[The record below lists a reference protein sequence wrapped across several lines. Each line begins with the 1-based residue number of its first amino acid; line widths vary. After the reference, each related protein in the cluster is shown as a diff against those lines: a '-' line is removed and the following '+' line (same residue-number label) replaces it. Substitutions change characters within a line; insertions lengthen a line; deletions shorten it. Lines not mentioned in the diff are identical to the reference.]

1 MKRPAPAWSW
11 LRVCLVALAFCGLTG
26 VLGIGATLGWLRW
39 HEDELVFETALSR
52 ARADAPLP
60 PYAQRL
66 TIAGPAGSTLA
77 ALLFTADPLHDS
89 GYWVLHL
96 HGNAESAFSA
106 VQVRHGKQLRALGL
120 NVLSFDYRGF
130 GHSSGVASEQ
140 HIYEDA
146 ESAYEA
152 LIRRGISPARIIIWG
167 HSLGSAPA
175 VELATRRPAAML
187 VLFGAFTSIPD
198 AAAATYPYLP
208 VRWVVGIHMDSLQR
222 IRNVHIPVI
231 VAHSVHDTLIPFQEG
246 ERLYTAANPPKRFL
260 ALTGPSSD
268 RYGGHVDALYD
279 HLELLAPQLTAL
291 ARGSIG
297 AVTHASASPTLTCA
311 GEECPSRR
319 PAP

>member
-1 MKRPAPAWSW
+1 MFR
-11 LRVCLVALAFCGLTG
+11 T
-26 VLGIGATLGWLRW
+26 
-39 HEDELVFETALSR
+39 DLSH

-106 VQVRHGKQLRALGL
+106 VQVLHCKQLRALGL
-120 NVLSFDYRGF
+120 SVLSFDYRGF
-130 GHSSGVASEQ
+130 GHSPGVASEQ

-152 LIRRGISPARIIIWG
+152 LVRRGISPARIIIWG

-175 VELATRRPAAML
+175 VELATQRPAALL

-208 VRWVVGIHMDSLQR
+208 VRWVAGIHMDSLQR
-222 IRNVHIPVI
+222 IPNVHIPVI
-231 VAHSVHDTLIPFQEG
+231 VAHSVDDTLIPFQEG
-246 ERLYTAANPPKRFL
+246 QRLYAAAHPPKRFL
-260 ALTGPSSD
+260 ALRGPSTD
-268 RYGGHVDALYD
+268 RFGGHVDALYD

-291 ARGSIG
+291 ARGPIG
-297 AVTHASASPTLTCA
+297 GATHASSSPAELHPSAASPQ
-311 GEECPSRR
+311 R
-319 PAP
+319 

>member
-1 MKRPAPAWSW
+1 MNRPTPAWSW
-11 LRVCLVALAFCGLTG
+11 RRVCLAVLALSVVTG
-26 VLGIGATLGWLRW
+26 VLGVGATLGWLRW
-39 HEDELVFETALSR
+39 HEDDLVFETALSR

-66 TIAGPAGSTLA
+66 TIAGSDGSALA
-77 ALLFTADPLHDS
+77 ALLFTADPVHDS

-106 VQVRHGKQLRALGL
+106 VQVWHCKQLRALGL
-120 NVLSFDYRGF
+120 SVLAFDYRGF

-152 LIRRGISPARIIIWG
+152 LVRRGISPTHIIIWG

-175 VELATRRPAAML
+175 VELATQRPAAML

-198 AAAATYPYLP
+198 AAAATYPHLP
-208 VRWVVGIHMDSLQR
+208 VRWVAGIHMDSLQR
-222 IRNVHIPVI
+222 IRNVHMPVI
-231 VAHSVHDTLIPFQEG
+231 VAHSVHDTLIPFEEG
-246 ERLYTAANPPKRFL
+246 RRLYAAANPPKQFL
-260 ALTGPSSD
+260 ALAGPSTD
-268 RYGGHVDALYD
+268 KFGGHVDALYD

-291 ARGSIG
+291 ARGPIG
-297 AVTHASASPTLTCA
+297 GATNASSSPAEHQNAASQQ
-311 GEECPSRR
+311 R
-319 PAP
+319 